1 MAEYEVQGNV
11 LRGKEDTEANKSQGT
26 SGIIGVTDMEK
37 ELCQNNVYR
46 GYNVSY
52 RPCCHSISLLLL
64 LEALSYHP
72 SDNPL
77 RHEFLSSLFT
87 CEN

>member
-1 MAEYEVQGNV
+1 MAAYEVQGNV

-37 ELCQNNVYR
+37 ELFQNNVCR

-52 RPCCHSISLLLL
+52 RPWLPQHLVI
-64 LEALSYHP
+64 
-72 SDNPL
+72 
-77 RHEFLSSLFT
+77 SSLGSLILPPF
-87 CEN
+87 